1 MTTAHSPECEAA
13 RAAWRSCATN
23 DRAWIVDRAWA
34 ADLAA
39 RRADVEA
46 ERCYVAYRD
55 AVAAA
60 ARSCPAC
67 QERA

>member
-1 MTTAHSPECEAA
+1 MTADHSPECRATWVHA
-13 RAAWRSCATN
+13 DRSGRAA
-23 DRAWIVDRAWA
+23 I
-34 ADLAA
+34 AA

>member
-39 RRADVEA
+39 R
-46 ERCYVAYRD
+46 
-55 AVAAA
+55 A